1 MLVVALAPV
10 GPVGLANLMF
20 IKKQNKTK
28 QNKTK
33 QNKTKQN
40 KIFIFYVYYIT
51 KNLYVYLKYLS
62 LLLF

>member
-20 IKKQNKTK
+20 IKK